1 MMVVEAPSLRIG
13 DGPALALELRKHLLF
28 CFAASVRFRFH
39 SVDGTMPS
47 ISFGRSTP
55 VRLSYS
61 NISTISIKPSIFIF
75 KAKR

>member
-1 MMVVEAPSLRIG
+1 MIG
-13 DGPALALELRKHLLF
+13 FQLF
-28 CFAASVRFRFH
+28 GVWLIF
-39 SVDGTMPS
+39 
-47 ISFGRSTP
+47 SFGRSTP